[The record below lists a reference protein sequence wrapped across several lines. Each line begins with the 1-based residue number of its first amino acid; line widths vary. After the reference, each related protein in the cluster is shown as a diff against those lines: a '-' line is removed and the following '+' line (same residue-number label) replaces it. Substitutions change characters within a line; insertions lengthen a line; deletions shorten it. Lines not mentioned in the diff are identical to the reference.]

1 LLDPAGIGRL
11 IEQCNLLPFFIS
23 TGEPL
28 LEYEAAKE
36 GEHDRDSVIGLT
48 AAGERVHAK
57 TDDLGVSAVVQ
68 WSSPVE

>member
-1 LLDPAGIGRL
+1 M
-11 IEQCNLLPFFIS
+11 
-23 TGEPL
+23 

-57 TDDLGVSAVVQ
+57 TDDLGVSAAVQ